1 MIRPCGDWRVLLS
14 MLLTIAAFLRP
25 ILMNGQ
31 SFHEPA
37 HTLALMVVVV
47 FLFFF
52 VILWLAEKGLRLAS
66 VDGRTHQCCWPPTA
80 RFACSSDT
88 RVCVMATG
96 ITVTTFV
103 RLPRTMVHGSV
114 RFLITLFLDWRWW
127 LSMLITAHAH
137 PEGPFH
143 PERFTL
149 RWRREGLSA
158 TIQGW
163 LTWAFL
169 GYTFGLFAVR
179 IYRGLRAGA
188 EAVRELRSRRPRAE
202 SAEAQAKPARR
213 ARVKEDPA
221 RFAELTAFLMRHQ
234 LMDHRKALQ
243 KAGLTLEKLAACK
256 EKEIRRHGIPRD
268 AAAKVRVPLLPSDTK
283 PVKPRCSRLLLL
295 RWSARCDRSEVKA
308 RSSRRRRRS
317 RSRSRPRRRPH
328 RRRASAARSR
338 RS

>member
-1 MIRPCGDWRVLLS
+1 
-14 MLLTIAAFLRP
+14 
-25 ILMNGQ
+25 
-31 SFHEPA
+31 
-37 HTLALMVVVV
+37 
-47 FLFFF
+47 
-52 VILWLAEKGLRLAS
+52 
-66 VDGRTHQCCWPPTA
+66 
-80 RFACSSDT
+80 
-88 RVCVMATG
+88 MATG

-143 PERFTL
+143 PERFAL

-188 EAVRELRSRRPRAE
+188 EAVRDLRSRRPRAE
-202 SAEAQAKPARR
+202 PAEAQAKPARR

-268 AAAKVRVPLLPSDTK
+268 TAAKVLVLPSQPSQT
-283 PVKPRCSRLLLL
+283 SLLTALAAQMVRAL
-295 RWSARCDRSEVKA
+295 RSEQRGESQVEPEAPKEPEPEPA
-308 RSSRRRRRS
+308 QAPPAPPQSFCCPISQELMSDPVLVVRLSPQLLSL
-317 RSRSRPRRRPH
+317 P
-328 RRRASAARSR
+328 
-338 RS
+338 

>member
-1 MIRPCGDWRVLLS
+1 
-14 MLLTIAAFLRP
+14 
-25 ILMNGQ
+25 
-31 SFHEPA
+31 
-37 HTLALMVVVV
+37 
-47 FLFFF
+47 
-52 VILWLAEKGLRLAS
+52 
-66 VDGRTHQCCWPPTA
+66 
-80 RFACSSDT
+80 
-88 RVCVMATG
+88 MATG

-143 PERFTL
+143 PERFAL

-202 SAEAQAKPARR
+202 PAEAQAQVIPTPLHVLGRISPIFSPFFPVFCAFSPSRRGGSNEPQAGAQDQQETVAMAPKHRFGGPANSGCWERMASSPAWRKPAR
-213 ARVKEDPA
+213 
-221 RFAELTAFLMRHQ
+221 
-234 LMDHRKALQ
+234 
-243 KAGLTLEKLAACK
+243 
-256 EKEIRRHGIPRD
+256 
-268 AAAKVRVPLLPSDTK
+268 
-283 PVKPRCSRLLLL
+283 
-295 RWSARCDRSEVKA
+295 
-308 RSSRRRRRS
+308 
-317 RSRSRPRRRPH
+317 SRPGGGC
-328 RRRASAARSR
+328 
-338 RS
+338 